1 MGFLLRIWLVMT
13 LIVVLAACASAPKGP
28 LSLQAQ
34 LDHSTTITLPLIET
48 PSELLLVKANLLNGH
63 EGNFVVDTG
72 ATLTSI
78 FPDMQTRLALM
89 PNKTTSIRV
98 HGMIAAQLQPL
109 TELPSLNLGGTEM
122 GPLPVAVIPRI
133 KEKAGREARFL
144 DKDYDGIIG
153 MDVLS
158 RYHLY
163 IDKKAGFLKLIPQ
176 ALSAP
181 NMPNDWAIVEL
192 TRNPFLEDGRKLHFF
207 QLRLGNALTPAL
219 LDTGSQFNMMNWNTQ
234 RFPQLRA
241 VKRKLRRNWE
251 INGAIGTFKPVTKIL
266 SKNARAGQKFWG
278 DNEFLVL
285 DFKSLDVLGIDG
297 KPFVIAGI
305 PMMKEV
311 AVLID
316 FENDRLYFAPDGRTR
331 NMVIIN

>member
-1 MGFLLRIWLVMT
+1 MGFLLRIAL
-13 LIVVLAACASAPKGP
+13 LICSVALAACATAPKGP

-34 LDHSTTITLPLIET
+34 LEHRSTITLTLIET
-48 PSELLLVKANLLNGH
+48 PSELLLVSASLPDGGGGK
-63 EGNFVVDTG
+63 FVIDTG
-72 ATLTSI
+72 ATLSSI
-78 FPDMQTRLALM
+78 FPDVQARLTLQ
-89 PNKTTSIRV
+89 PSETTSIRV
-98 HGMIAAQLQPL
+98 HGMIAARLQPL
-109 TELPSLNLGGTEM
+109 TELPSLKLGGVDV
-122 GPLPVAVIPRI
+122 GPLPVAVIPRA
-133 KEKAGREARFL
+133 KENSGRADRFL

-158 RYHLY
+158 DYHLY
-163 IDKKAGFLKLIPQ
+163 IDKTAGFLKLIPQ
-176 ALSAP
+176 TLGAP
-181 NMPNDWAIVEL
+181 NMPNDWAVVEL

-241 VKRKLRRNWE
+241 VKRRLRKNWE
-251 INGAIGTFKPVTKIL
+251 INGAIGAFQPVTKIL
-266 SKNARAGQKFWG
+266 SKNARAGQKFWS

-285 DFKSLDVLGIDG
+285 DFESLDVLGIDG

-305 PMMKEV
+305 PLLKEV

-331 NMVIIN
+331 NMIVVN